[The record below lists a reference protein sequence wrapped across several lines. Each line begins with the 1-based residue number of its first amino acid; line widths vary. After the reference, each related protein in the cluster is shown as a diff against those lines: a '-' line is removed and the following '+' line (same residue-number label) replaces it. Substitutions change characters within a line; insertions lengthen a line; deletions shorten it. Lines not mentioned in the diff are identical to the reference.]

1 MDNANSREY
10 LDKIRAQVIENLR
23 RTTFAPSVQMT
34 DVPRD
39 SMAIND
45 EDEAELDDM
54 DEDQNP
60 DKRNTQHRFNKYVEK
75 PGELSDSEDEEM
87 NEANGVR
94 KQPGSRKRRNRL
106 DYRNLNEW
114 NGDSAVTSGAA
125 TPQAA
130 SSVPDNDGDDDMNIE
145 DAEPVEKIEHGTV
158 STADGANR
166 DVAASEAL
174 SPKAAEDEEDV
185 AMEDAEAEVAQAI
198 PDASTAAPP
207 SSATVVQQGV
217 TPPDSP
223 PNLPGIITPAS
234 SPEAGPEAGPEAEPS
249 ASADPAIKNEMAAE
263 DAAVTAQAEGL
274 AEREEQNTDA
284 EAAAEQASKSS

>member
-54 DEDQNP
+54 DEDQNA
-60 DKRNTQHRFNKYVEK
+60 DKRNTQHRFNKYIEK

-106 DYRNLNEW
+106 DYRNSNEW
-114 NGDSAVTSGAA
+114 NGDSAITSGAV

-130 SSVPDNDGDDDMNIE
+130 SSIPENDGDDDVNIE
-145 DAEPVEKIEHGTV
+145 DAEPVEKTEPHTA
-158 STADGANR
+158 STADVANG
-166 DVAASEAL
+166 DTGASEAVSL
-174 SPKAAEDEEDV
+174 KAVDDEEEDV
-185 AMEDAEAEVAQAI
+185 AMEDADEEVVQTI
-198 PDASTAAPP
+198 PDASVVVPPP
-207 SSATVVQQGV
+207 SGAIVQQGV

-223 PNLPGIITPAS
+223 PNLPGIATPAS
-234 SPEAGPEAGPEAEPS
+234 SPEAEPS
-249 ASADPAIKNEMAAE
+249 TAAAAADPAIKKEMAIE

-274 AEREEQNTDA
+274 AEREGQNADA
-284 EAAAEQASKSS
+284 EAAAEQASKKS

>member
-60 DKRNTQHRFNKYVEK
+60 DKRNTQHRFNKYIEK
-75 PGELSDSEDEEM
+75 PGELSDSEDEDM
-87 NEANGVR
+87 NEANGIR

-130 SSVPDNDGDDDMNIE
+130 SSIPDNDGDDDVNIE
-145 DAEPVEKIEHGTV
+145 DAEPAEKIDQGTA
-158 STADGANR
+158 STANGAHGNA
-166 DVAASEAL
+166 VASEAP
-174 SPKAAEDEEDV
+174 SPKAADDEEDV
-185 AMEDAEAEVAQAI
+185 AMEDAEAEATLTISNAPI
-198 PDASTAAPP
+198 AAPP
-207 SSATVVQQGV
+207 STAAIVQQGV

-223 PNLPGIITPAS
+223 PNLPGIVTPAS
-234 SPEAGPEAGPEAEPS
+234 SPEAGPS
-249 ASADPAIKNEMAAE
+249 AAADPAIKNEMAAE
-263 DAAVTAQAEGL
+263 DAAVAAQAEGL
-274 AEREEQNTDA
+274 AEREGQNADA
-284 EAAAEQASKSS
+284 EAAAEQALKSS

>member
-10 LDKIRAQVIENLR
+10 LDKIRSQVIENLR

-45 EDEAELDDM
+45 EDEAELDDL
-54 DEDQNP
+54 DDDQNQ
-60 DKRNTQHRFNKYVEK
+60 DKRNTQHRFNKYIEK

-94 KQPGSRKRRNRL
+94 KQPGSPKRRNRL

-114 NGDSAVTSGAA
+114 NGDSAITSGAV

-130 SSVPDNDGDDDMNIE
+130 SSIPDNDGDEDVNVG
-145 DAEPVEKIEHGTV
+145 DAEPTEKTEQGTE
-158 STADGANR
+158 STVDAANG
-166 DVAASEAL
+166 VAAAFEAP
-174 SPKAAEDEEDV
+174 SPKAPDDEEEDV
-185 AMEDAEAEVAQAI
+185 AMQDAGDEARPTI
-198 PDASTAAPP
+198 PLAAAAP
-207 SSATVVQQGV
+207 ATAPPALIPQQGV

-223 PNLPGIITPAS
+223 PNVPGIATPTS
-234 SPEAGPEAGPEAEPS
+234 SPEAEPS
-249 ASADPAIKNEMAAE
+249 ASTTAADPAIKNEMAAE

-274 AEREEQNTDA
+274 TEREEENAKA
-284 EAAAEQASKSS
+284 EAAAEEASKIS